1 MVAMGDTDSLSTAV
15 FRHLLGRNMPAY
27 DASHQAT
34 YNEQETSH
42 VDTFRFLDRP
52 APAWSRGRVSRSDE
66 CAGGAGHAP
75 LSRRGW
81 CQAARPRRRED
92 SPPDLYCQVLVEFAD
107 VAALERMMASA
118 ERLALR
124 PQVRELVAL
133 FAGTVSHIDYEVDTC
148 ETGGAR

>member
-1 MVAMGDTDSLSTAV
+1 MWIRSAFWTGQPRPGAEAAFHDLMNARVVPAMRRFPGVDGV
-15 FRHLLGRNMPAY
+15 RLL
-27 DASHQAT
+27 
-34 YNEQETSH
+34 
-42 VDTFRFLDRP
+42 
-52 APAWSRGRVSRSDE
+52 W
-66 CAGGAGHAP
+66 
-75 LSRRGW
+75 
-81 CQAARPRRRED
+81 PRRRED

-107 VAALERMMASA
+107 AAALERMMASA